1 MPSSHS
7 DYVQFLH
14 PVGISTCKY
23 GVTIPLEA
31 QTAQLLALPK
41 GRKVQVSIY
50 LGTEEPINAEI
61 RRLNNKQ
68 GHLQFR
74 YEKKEQE
81 QLRKALLKIFDGG
94 EAGNLLEIKEIAP
107 LVFRFTP
114 ILKATSPRLQIGDML
129 VHKIDGGEINQIAE
143 VGEIGSILAEVAYDA
158 GFSQSAYNK
167 LIKKL
172 LKGQGWAAESRVVE
186 DLGLRCDFEKNG
198 VWVEVEFGNARSYY
212 QDYIKFMLAKQYRS
226 ARLGLL
232 ICPMASFA
240 GLLCELGRKRAEENA
255 IHDQRAS
262 YGGMMSFEKAA
273 RELPYLGFMFDMPII
288 VAGVGVCSG

>member
-31 QTAQLLALPK
+31 QTTQLLALPK

-50 LGTEEPINAEI
+50 FGAEEPINAEI

-81 QLRKALLKIFDGG
+81 QLRKALLQIFDGG

-129 VHKIDGGEINQIAE
+129 LHKI
-143 VGEIGSILAEVAYDA
+143 
-158 GFSQSAYNK
+158 
-167 LIKKL
+167 
-172 LKGQGWAAESRVVE
+172 ES
-186 DLGLRCDFEKNG
+186 GT
-198 VWVEVEFGNARSYY
+198 
-212 QDYIKFMLAKQYRS
+212 
-226 ARLGLL
+226 
-232 ICPMASFA
+232 
-240 GLLCELGRKRAEENA
+240 
-255 IHDQRAS
+255 
-262 YGGMMSFEKAA
+262 
-273 RELPYLGFMFDMPII
+273 LP
-288 VAGVGVCSG
+288 